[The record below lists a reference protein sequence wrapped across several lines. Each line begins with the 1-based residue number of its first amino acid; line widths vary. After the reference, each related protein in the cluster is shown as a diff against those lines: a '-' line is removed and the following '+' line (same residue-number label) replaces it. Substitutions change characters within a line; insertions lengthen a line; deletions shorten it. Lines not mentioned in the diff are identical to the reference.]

1 MLFWVAGIMSI
12 IALAAVL
19 SWHYCRNVDWQI
31 KLATARLNKIICSQR
46 RGEHVPQRLLKNI
59 YTIINKGMD
68 ANHSIAIYQA
78 LDLLKLAFGYG
89 LVRPGESA
97 RLMAVGVRAL
107 NANKPDTVSF
117 VIDTFRPLVRQLPP
131 EAIVSAVDQLTLIG
145 VVSLKRKHNFL
156 AAKVVECIFFIM
168 EQTNGAADQKVAV
181 AAIRAFR
188 VIGVLVLR
196 RRDAALFREM
206 NMCLAVWLAANP
218 QADEIAEEA
227 GRALAA
233 WLHRITWL
241 GEVSLFTIMANSTYS
256 LIEAN
261 VFTDEGIGL
270 IVDEWGNV
278 AASACLNP
286 MTPLAGLII
295 EFLFQVANKN
305 NQHWIKVVA
314 VAGRVAKL
322 AIYRHGLIAAFMVIY
337 PMLELGRRL
346 LWSELKFIE
355 YNDEFHNKLLF
366 RVVRECLILLTYA
379 ARQNLLGSTGET
391 IVELYKHWA
400 ARSEIANNPKSIK
413 KYCQFL
419 LLFWLKNKRQSK
431 RYMPCDSELI
441 EPILFSDIEK
451 QKLGI

>member
-1 MLFWVAGIMSI
+1 MLWVAGIISI

-19 SWHYCRNVDWQI
+19 SWYYCRNLDWQI
-31 KLATARLNKIICSQR
+31 KFVTARLNKIIRSQR
-46 RGEHVPQRLLKNI
+46 RNGHAASRLLKNI
-59 YTIINKGMD
+59 YSIINKGMD
-68 ANHSIAIYQA
+68 TNHSIAIYQA

-97 RLMAVGVRAL
+97 RLMAIGVRAL
-107 NANKPDTVSF
+107 NENKPDTVSF
-117 VIDTFRPLVRQLPP
+117 VIDAFRPLVRQLPP

-145 VVSLKRKHNFL
+145 VGSLKRKHNFL
-156 AAKVVECIFFIM
+156 TGKVVECIFFIM
-168 EQTNGAADQKVAV
+168 EQTNGAADRKIAV
-181 AAIRAFR
+181 AAIRALK

-196 RRDAALFREM
+196 RRDSALFREM
-206 NMCLAVWLAANP
+206 NMRLSVWLAANP

-227 GRALAA
+227 ARALGA

-241 GEVSLFTIMANSTYS
+241 GEVSLYTIMADSAYS
-256 LIEAN
+256 LIEAD
-261 VFTDEGIGL
+261 VFTDNGIGL

-286 MTPLAGLII
+286 TTPLAGLII
-295 EFLFQVANKN
+295 EFLFTVANIN
-305 NQHWIKVVA
+305 NQHWVKIIA
-314 VAGRVAKL
+314 VAGRVGKL

-337 PMLELGRRL
+337 PILELGRRL

-355 YNDEFHNKLLF
+355 YSDEFRQQFLF
-366 RVVRECLILLTYA
+366 RVVRECLILLTYS
-379 ARQNLLGSTGET
+379 ARQNILGSTGET
-391 IVELYKHWA
+391 IVELYKYWVGQT
-400 ARSEIANNPKSIK
+400 EIAVNPKSIK

-419 LLFWLKNKRQSK
+419 LLFWLKNKRQSQK
-431 RYMPCDSELI
+431 HMPCDTELI